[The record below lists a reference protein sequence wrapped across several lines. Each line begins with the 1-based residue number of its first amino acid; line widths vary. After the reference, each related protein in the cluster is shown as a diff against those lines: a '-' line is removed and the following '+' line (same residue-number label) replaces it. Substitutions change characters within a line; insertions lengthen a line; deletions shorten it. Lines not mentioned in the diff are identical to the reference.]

1 MSVALCNV
9 DLHDGE
15 YIVETYSQTVDGF
28 WVGTG
33 AFRRLG
39 QQASAEEL
47 GRCVREALDR
57 SEQGVPTPPADAD
70 PARPLLD
77 ALGYADYADYAR
89 GTRSVG
95 VRATRT
101 ADGETVRVTPK
112 KNGGPSRGFTPL
124 KELAASFAFDSA
136 ERLGKEIL
144 AAFNHAR

>member
-15 YIVETYSQTVDGF
+15 YIVQAYFQTVDGF
-28 WVGTG
+28 WVATG
-33 AFRRLG
+33 AFQRLG
-39 QQASAEEL
+39 QSAPAEAL
-47 GRCVREALDR
+47 GRSVRDALDR
-57 SEQGVPTPPADAD
+57 SEQGVPTPPADSG

-77 ALGYADYADYAR
+77 ALGYADYADYAL

-101 ADGETVRVTPK
+101 PDGETVKVTPK

-124 KELAASFAFDSA
+124 KELATRFAFDST
-136 ERLGKEIL
+136 EHLGKEIL
-144 AAFNHAR
+144 AAFNHAT